1 MAKVGDLRDL
11 LRRKWY
17 VDERLRLL
25 VQERKTLT
33 VGSAD
38 ADKRAISRRRAYVK
52 FRRVALLSEIESFR
66 AESKQIKAEL
76 KGVTGA

>member
-17 VDERLRLL
+17 VDGRLHVL
-25 VQERKTLT
+25 VQEKKTLS
-33 VGSAD
+33 VGLDD
-38 ADKRAISRRRAYVK
+38 ADKRAFATRRAYVTT
-52 FRRVALLSEIESFR
+52 RRVALLSEVESFR